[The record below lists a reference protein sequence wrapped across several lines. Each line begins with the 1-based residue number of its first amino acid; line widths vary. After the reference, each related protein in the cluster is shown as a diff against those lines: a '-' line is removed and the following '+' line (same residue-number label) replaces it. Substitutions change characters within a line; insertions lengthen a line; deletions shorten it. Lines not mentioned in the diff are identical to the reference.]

1 MTESQ
6 LHPVVRQ
13 AKVFTETYKE
23 YIDAPPAVREAA
35 CLKTQY
41 PALVGPIKP
50 DDVFAGSQAEDRI
63 TYLGVIWWARMP
75 GRPGSGKQGGYCFDF
90 AALDRYGDNPA
101 DRAVLEELTEFW
113 RHENTCAKI
122 FAKYSEDDET
132 FTGLANPIIGGGCGM
147 CLVPDLDR
155 LVRRGIPGLYQD
167 VDRRIARGGEG
178 ADLDFLRSLR
188 TVLDVLSD
196 VCRHY
201 AAEAREKAE
210 QTTDEKDKDRL
221 LTIARSLEANL
232 DHAPQSLHEAM
243 QLVWITSIITSG
255 QHIDA
260 FRPDVALGDLYV
272 RDIEA
277 GVLTEDEAL
286 DLVLAL
292 WKKFTNEGN
301 VAVCRVLVGG
311 KGRRNEANADRFALA
326 AIKASSIHQ
335 ELIPQLTLR
344 FYEGQ
349 DPALMEAA
357 YDALATGCVYPLLYN
372 DDAILPGV
380 EEALR
385 VSPEDA
391 LNYHPLGCGEYMI
404 AGRSPSELNF
414 VISIGKALDAAL
426 RNGVDRDGVQFA
438 IQTGDAR
445 EFESFEELLAAF
457 YAQIDWAVRIPA
469 RIHVLNNSV
478 LREECSL
485 LLGSLLTDDCL
496 ERGRAMMDGGVR
508 YNGAC
513 IMGHGFT
520 NAADSLIAIKQ
531 LVFEQQAFTMGEIIQ
546 ALDDDFEGHELLHS
560 RLKACPKF
568 GNDIDEV
575 DDLYGQLWDY
585 ANRAVAEAGE
595 EAGLDFLTISS
606 VNPGGYFTG
615 ENCGA
620 TPDGRRAGQPFAIGH
635 APTAGNDTRGIT
647 ALLNSVAKLDPAN
660 GGAVTNLKLNPDFFA
675 HSREKVEAVMATFFE
690 QGGLQAM
697 ISSVSQQDLEAA
709 MEEPDSYGHLLVRV
723 GGFTCRFVELDRN
736 RQLDILKRTEY

>member
-1 MTESQ
+1 MTDRQ

-13 AKVFTETYKE
+13 AKVFTDTYKKHLGE
-23 YIDAPPAVREAA
+23 HPAVREAA

-50 DDVFAGSQAEDRI
+50 DDLFAGSQAEGRV
-63 TYLGVIWWARMP
+63 TYLGVLWWARMP
-75 GRPGSGKQGGYCFDF
+75 GRPGPGKQGGYCFDF
-90 AALDRYGDNPA
+90 SALERYGDNPA

-113 RHENTCAKI
+113 LKENTCAKI
-122 FAKYSEDDET
+122 FDKYSEDDET
-132 FTGLANPIIGGGCGM
+132 FTGLTNPIIGGGCGM

-167 VDRRIARGGEG
+167 VDGRIARSGKST
-178 ADLDFLRSLR
+178 DLDFLKGLR
-188 TVLDVLSD
+188 AVLDILCD
-196 VCRHY
+196 VFRHY
-201 AAEAREKAE
+201 AAEAREKADLAAE
-210 QTTDEKDKDRL
+210 DDKARL
-221 LTIARSLEANL
+221 LTIARTLEANL
-232 DHAPQSLHEAM
+232 DHAPRNLREAM
-243 QLVWITSIITSG
+243 QLVWLVSLITCG
-255 QHIDA
+255 KHIDA
-260 FRPDVALGDLYV
+260 FRPDVAFGDLYV
-272 RDIEA
+272 HDIET

-286 DLVLAL
+286 ELVLAL
-292 WKKFTNEGN
+292 WSKFSNEVN
-301 VAVCRVLVGG
+301 PAVGRVLVGG
-311 KGRRNEANADRFALA
+311 RGRRNEANADRFALA
-326 AIKASSIHQ
+326 AIKASAVHR

-380 EEALR
+380 QEALR
-385 VSPEDA
+385 VSPEDS
-391 LNYHPLGCGEYMI
+391 LSYHPLGCGEYMI

-414 VISIGKALDAAL
+414 VMSVGKALEAAL
-426 RNGVDRDGVQFA
+426 RNGVDKNGNRFA

-445 EFESFEELLAAF
+445 DFRSFDELLDAF
-457 YAQIDWAVRIPA
+457 YGQISWAVRIPA
-469 RIHVLNNSV
+469 RIHALNNSV

-485 LLGSLLTDDCL
+485 LLGSLLTHDCL

-531 LVFEQQAFTMGEIIQ
+531 LVFEQQACTMGELIQ
-546 ALDDDFEGHELLHS
+546 ALDDDFEGHELLRS

-595 EAGLDFLTISS
+595 EAGLDFLTLSS

-615 ENCGA
+615 EHCGA
-620 TPDGRRAGQPFAIGH
+620 TPDGRRAGEPLAIGH
-635 APTAGNDTRGIT
+635 APSVGNDTEGIT
-647 ALLNSVAKLDPAN
+647 ALLSSVAKLDPAN
-660 GGAVTNLKLNPDFFA
+660 GGAVTNLKINPDFFA
-675 HSREKVEAVMATFFE
+675 RSRDKLEAAMATFFE

-697 ISSVSQQDLEAA
+697 ISSVSQKDLEAA
-709 MEEPDSYGHLLVRV
+709 MEEPDRYPHLLVRL
-723 GGFTCRFVELDRN
+723 GGFTCRFVDLDRR
-736 RQLDILKRTEY
+736 RQLDIVKRTEY